1 MINDFITKED
11 LMFFTSAG
19 RFTMAGVYF
28 QCGQKNTVATFDL
41 LIRELPVNRN
51 YFVFCGLEHIIDY
64 LLNFKFTEQQL
75 ALIKKSYNFPK
86 PVFNYF
92 KNLRF
97 TGDVYAMP
105 EGTIC
110 FPNEPVV
117 RITAPIIEGEL
128 IEQYLANA
136 VMLQTMLASKLSRVV
151 NAARGKETGLAFI
164 RAHGVEP
171 AIKSVRVGKIV
182 GIKKIGLPISAMRY
196 NVPLVPG
203 STFHHFFQSFD
214 SEAEAFETYA
224 RYYPGGGWML
234 VDTYDTIEGLKRL
247 IRVAK
252 KYGKNSFKGIML
264 DSGDLLKLSKKAR
277 NMLDKAGL
285 QKTKIMVLSNLE
297 EYKIDKMARQNAPVD
312 MYTGATE
319 IITSADAPK
328 LEVVYKL
335 SEIIRNGKSIPKM
348 KLSTKKMS
356 LPGRKQVY
364 RIIKNGEYSH
374 DIIGL
379 ENEKLS
385 GKKLLTPF
393 IKNGKLIKKYPGL
406 EKIHDYYES
415 ESKKFDKKLFS
426 INRKINYPVQIS
438 PGLKQLIKETKRTI
452 KSVHHDTD
460 L

>member
-19 RFTMAGVYF
+19 RFTMASVYF
-28 QCGQKNTVATFDL
+28 QCGQKNTIATFDL
-41 LIRELPVNRN
+41 LIREMPSCRN
-51 YFVFCGLEHIIDY
+51 YFVFCGLEHVVDY
-64 LLNFKFTEQQL
+64 LLNFKFTNEQL
-75 ALIKKSYNFPK
+75 ALIQKSFHFPK

-97 TGDVYAMP
+97 TGNVHAMP

-110 FPNEPVV
+110 FPNEPLI

-136 VMLQTMLASKLSRVV
+136 TMLQTMLASKLSRVV
-151 NAARGKETGLAFI
+151 NAARGKEIGLAFI

-171 AIKSVRVGKIV
+171 AVKAVRAGKIV
-182 GIKKIGLPISAMRY
+182 GVQKIGLPISAMRY
-196 NVPLVPG
+196 KVPLVPG

-214 SEAEAFETYA
+214 SEVEAFETYA
-224 RYYPGGGWML
+224 KYCPGKGWML
-234 VDTYDTIEGLKRL
+234 VDTYDTIGGIKRL
-247 IRVAK
+247 IEVSK

-277 NMLDKAGL
+277 KMLDKVGL
-285 QKTKIMVLSNLE
+285 KETKIMVLSNLE

-312 MYTGATE
+312 MYAGATE
-319 IITSADAPK
+319 VITSADAPK

-335 SEIIRNGKSIPKM
+335 SEVCKNKSCWQPKM

-364 RIIKNGEYSH
+364 RMIKNGNYVY

-379 ENEKLS
+379 ENEEIN
-385 GKKLLTPF
+385 GKKLLIPI
-393 IKNGKLIKKYPGL
+393 IKNGKLVNKYPGL
-406 EKIHDYYES
+406 KQMHEYYKS
-415 ESKKFDKKLFS
+415 EAKKFDKNLFS

-438 PGLKQLIKETKRTI
+438 PALKSLIKETKKKI
-452 KSVHHDTD
+452 KNNN
-460 L
+460 